1 MSNESKGK
9 SLPTKLI
16 QRHRRR
22 VGSPQEIYVESSK
35 LLEGP
40 GSKRAIARGVVF
52 KGKPDILKK
61 ESLCNELHNTMYRD
75 ELFQIAKDLGLDIY
89 KDINKTE
96 LCRMIAE
103 YAQEIPAPPNED
115 ISDIEHKMGKAAP
128 KHMMEFLMDHLDL
141 DIQDALE
148 IASEIRQQMDETPD
162 VDDKSIVN
170 DIATYISSEMLDQI
184 LEHYRQ
190 LPPFLEEVHIS
201 REIMYN
207 IRPLVKEFVD
217 AYNADGGSNEF
228 ISKIDWSSLPDYRQ

>member
-22 VGSPQEIYVESSK
+22 VGSPQEVYVESSK

-89 KDINKTE
+89 RDINKTE
-96 LCRMIAE
+96 LCERIAE
-103 YAQEIPAPPNED
+103 YAQQIPVPPNED
-115 ISDIEHKMGKAAP
+115 ISDIENKMGKAAP
-128 KHMMEFLMDHLDL
+128 KHMMEFLMDHLGL

-148 IASEIRQQMDETPD
+148 TASEIRQQMDGTSD
-162 VDDKSIVN
+162 MDDKSIVK
-170 DIATYISSEMLDQI
+170 DITTYIINEV
-184 LEHYRQ
+184 Q
-190 LPPFLEEVHIS
+190 LPPFLEEADINY
-201 REIMYN
+201 EIMYR

-228 ISKIDWSSLPDYRQ
+228 ISKIDWSSLPNYRQ